1 MRIIRDMLLRLG
13 IAKELVAFFWRLK
26 MWWMIPM
33 VMLLMIIGL
42 LIGFGSS
49 TGVGPFIYTLF

>member
-13 IAKELVAFFWRLK
+13 IAKELVEFFWRLK

>member
-1 MRIIRDMLLRLG
+1 MQIIRDMILRLS
-13 IAKELVAFFWRLK
+13 IAKELVGFLWKLK

-33 VMLLMIIGL
+33 VILLMIMGL